1 MEPIHL
7 SRTEQDESTHKDPR
21 TSPADQATEEG
32 TPSSSS
38 ALERRSVLKGLAV
51 CAVPFVAGQ
60 SVAGESGSE
69 DATYGNGG
77 YGAGAYG
84 GVDSD
89 APVTDDPDPLE
100 RTILIDGIGT
110 TGESQYEIEIDG
122 TVEPSTY
129 KGASIDETTV
139 IEDGHVSGSVTGWR
153 DAFRFDGEIES
164 LTVDGSARVYV
175 DDDRVDP
182 VEYGGESVSVLTF
195 VGNGVPSRYRVTVD
209 GDLEVLE
216 GDAELTASG
225 DTATGSIET
234 DVHRLQFTGD
244 LLECTFEEGGTQV
257 YLDDE
262 RIDPEEYDGTEQL
275 PHLIV
280 FDGTGADDSSH
291 YAFSV
296 SEGVEQS
303 TDDGATKTTG
313 SVIDGNEVRGSVEAG
328 EKTAYRFDGEIETF
342 SLVGTADVDVS
353 YDRW

>member
-1 MEPIHL
+1 MEPTHL
-7 SRTEQDESTHKDPR
+7 SRTEQNESTTQDRR
-21 TSPADQATEEG
+21 TSTADRSDGGRTP
-32 TPSSSS
+32 PSSR
-38 ALERRSVLKGLAV
+38 LERRSVLKGLAT
-51 CAVPFVAGQ
+51 CAVPLVAGQ
-60 SVAGESGSE
+60 TVAGDSSGD
-69 DATYGNGG
+69 DATYGNGA
-77 YGAGAYG
+77 YGAGSYG
-84 GVDSD
+84 GTDSGD
-89 APVTDDPDPLE
+89 PVTDEPDSLE

-110 TGESQYEIEIDG
+110 TGESQYEIEVDG
-122 TVEPSTY
+122 SIEPSTY
-129 KGASIDETTV
+129 KGASIDDSTV
-139 IEDGHVSGSVTGWR
+139 IEDDHVSGTVTGWR
-153 DAFRFDGEIES
+153 DAYRFSGEIQS
-164 LTVDGSARVYV
+164 LTVDGSARVSV
-175 DDDRVDP
+175 DDDQIDP
-182 VEYGGESVSVLTF
+182 AEYGGESVSVVTV
-195 VGNGVPSRYRVTVD
+195 VGNGVPSRYRVTVES
-209 GDLEVLE
+209 DLEVLE
-216 GDAELTASG
+216 GDAELTVLG
-225 DTATGSIET
+225 DTAIGEIET
-234 DVHRLQFTGD
+234 GVHRLKFTGD

-280 FDGTGADDSSH
+280 FDGTDADDSSQ